1 MLFRSIYEGCLI
13 RFRPI
18 MMTTMAALLGAIPI
32 ALGYGAGGEARQ
44 PLGLVV
50 VGGLLFS
57 QLVTLYLTPV
67 FYIYMSALQDRVNA
81 WRHHGKKTPLPREAP
96 VAG

>member
-1 MLFRSIYEGCLI
+1 
-13 RFRPI
+13 
-18 MMTTMAALLGAIPI
+18 
-32 ALGYGAGGEARQ
+32 
-44 PLGLVV
+44 VV

-67 FYIYMSALQDRVNA
+67 FYTYMAALQTRVRA
-81 WRHHGKKTPLPREAP
+81 WRGRKRVETEAP